1 MKAKI
6 LEAIKQ
12 FDTIIIH
19 RHIRPDPDAYGSQ
32 CGLAEIVK
40 NIFSRE
46 EGIRNGRRSGVIKIF
61 IPDG

>member
-1 MKAKI
+1 MKAQI

-32 CGLAEIVK
+32 CGLAELLK
-40 NIFSRE
+40 HLF
-46 EGIRNGRRSGVIKIF
+46 RRRRYT
-61 IPDG
+61 